1 MVTLMMF
8 SVHFIDND
16 GRFHRLSGILVDCNS
31 HPRPLGDRQV
41 KLGIGSVSAK
51 CQDGKLFCEKDSTGI
66 ATVSENE

>member
-8 SVHFIDND
+8 SIHFIDND
-16 GRFHRLSGILVDCNS
+16 GRFRILVDRNS

-51 CQDGKLFCEKDSTGI
+51 CQDGKQFCEKDATGI
-66 ATVSENE
+66 ATVSEN